1 MRKRPLGSLTAVLA
15 LAGLVLAVGIAGPAL
30 KREGWNP
37 DADGRVRTANLSAWT
52 GKPPRSAPPDERRP
66 GFPKSGHPGDPN
78 GDRPGSANGTSEG
91 SPDGPPPPPAPV
103 IREAVL
109 YAVGDIMVH
118 MPQLP
123 AYRDAATGSYDFSP
137 WFEDVAPIFAG
148 GDWVVGNL
156 ETTLAGADLK
166 YSGFPRFNSPP
177 ELAADLREAG
187 FHVLSTANNHSLDR
201 GWTGIVRTLDHMRQA
216 GLVPVGTAAD
226 EAASRRP
233 VIVER
238 NGIRLGFLAYTYGTN
253 DIPLPKDKP
262 FAVNLID
269 PDRIREDIAR
279 TRQAGA
285 DAVAV
290 FLHFGTEYQKWPN
303 DHQRAIARAAVE
315 AGAHLVI
322 GSHPHVVQP
331 YEFWEAPAPASPAVG
346 SSDPGAG
353 HRGLIFYSLGN
364 FISNQ
369 TGDGTDNG
377 LIAGVRF
384 TRTETPDGTVTVTV
398 SPAELIPT
406 WVHIRKQKGKR
417 YYRIL
422 PLPRI
427 LADGGRTAYTPDEY
441 RRMERMLTEL
451 DAHVRAFEPDDPPA
465 RRS

>member
-1 MRKRPLGSLTAVLA
+1 MRKRRIGLTVAGLA
-15 LAGLVLAVGIAGPAL
+15 LAGLVAAVLLADPARMGQWWGYTNDRSRTEDPAARHPVPPGASPSGGP
-30 KREGWNP
+30 EG
-37 DADGRVRTANLSAWT
+37 
-52 GKPPRSAPPDERRP
+52 AP
-66 GFPKSGHPGDPN
+66 S
-78 GDRPGSANGTSEG
+78 
-91 SPDGPPPPPAPV
+91 SPAAPPAPV
-103 IREAVL
+103 VREAVL

-123 AYRDAATGSYDFSP
+123 AYLDAATGIYDFSP
-137 WFEDVAPIFAG
+137 WFEDVTPIFAE

-187 FHVLSTANNHSLDR
+187 FHLLSTANNHSLDR
-201 GWTGIVRTLDHMRQA
+201 GWSGIVRTLDNLRRA
-216 GLVPVGTAAD
+216 GLTPVGTAAD
-226 EAASRRP
+226 PEEARRP

-253 DIPLPKDKP
+253 GIPMPKDKP

-269 PDRIREDIAR
+269 TDRIRGDIAR

-303 DHQRAIARAAVE
+303 DDQRAVARAAVE

-331 YEFWEAPAPASPAVG
+331 YEFWEAPAPSPGAG
-346 SSDPGAG
+346 GDAG

-377 LIAGVRF
+377 LIAGVRI
-384 TRTETPDGTVTVTV
+384 TRTEMPDGVVTVTV
-398 SPAELIPT
+398 SSPELIPT
-406 WVHIRKQKGKR
+406 WVHIRKQNGKR
-417 YYRIL
+417 HYRIL

-427 LADGGRTAYTPDEY
+427 LADEERTAYTPDEY
-441 RRMERMLTEL
+441 RRMERMLAEL
-451 DAHVRAFEPDDPPA
+451 DAHVRAFEPDDSPA